1 MLDARETW
9 AKTWPPLLAVGVVFA
24 VGAPA
29 AVASYRHARDV
40 VTSTGDVVMA
50 PWLPLSVDG
59 LLVAALV
66 VIWVRRR
73 RGEAAGWGPW
83 GAFLFGMVVT
93 IAANLAAVDSPS
105 PTAYAVALFP
115 PLAFAIT
122 LELVALVAHHAPV
135 RDAPGRQV
143 VADLAASRDVPSS
156 TVTTA
161 KASPMGRAED
171 EQDDHRRDVP
181 QDVPH
186 PSGDA
191 RPGTSSD
198 VPDDM
203 SPTSCGSSS
212 QASSEDVLARPVAT
226 SRDERKKVSELR
238 KWIADQGGE
247 TPSPYAVKKRFGG
260 SHDTAKRLLELAVE
274 EPRMVAV
281 N

>member
-9 AKTWPPLLAVGVVFA
+9 AKAWPPLLAVGVVSA

-29 AVASYRHARDV
+29 AVASYRHAREV
-40 VTSTGDVVMA
+40 VISTGDVVMA

-135 RDAPGRQV
+135 RDVLVQQVV
-143 VADLAASRDVPSS
+143 VADLVASRNVSPSPVATAEGLPGDVPDDVLQDA
-156 TVTTA
+156 T
-161 KASPMGRAED
+161 ED
-171 EQDDHRRDVP
+171 VSR
-181 QDVPH
+181 

-191 RPGTSSD
+191 RSETSSD
-198 VPDDM
+198 VQEDM
-203 SPTSCGSSS
+203 SPTSCGTSS
-212 QASSEDVLARPVAT
+212 QVSSEDVPARSVAT